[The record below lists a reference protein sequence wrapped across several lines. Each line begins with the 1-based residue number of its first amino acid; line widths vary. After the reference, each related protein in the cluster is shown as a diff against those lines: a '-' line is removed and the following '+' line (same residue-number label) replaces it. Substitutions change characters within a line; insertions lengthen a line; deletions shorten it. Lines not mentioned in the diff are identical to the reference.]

1 MQALQDSGCAAR
13 KELTATPGCSIATFR
28 HDLVRTTL
36 GVLSILALIV
46 AIVWVLRPFI
56 GPAIWAATIVI
67 STWPLMRKLQEML
80 GGRRLMAVGLM
91 TLGMLALLV
100 VPLVLGVVTVA
111 HHADEIASVAGQMA
125 QFRPP
130 APPAW
135 VAGLPIVGAKLHASW
150 AGAAAGDTA
159 GVIARLAPYTGPILA
174 WLVDEIETI
183 GLLLVQAVVVVV
195 LATVMYSSGE
205 RTAAG
210 LGAAV
215 HRLAGEQGEAAL
227 RLAGLSVRS
236 VALGVGITAVAQAA
250 LGGIGL
256 AVAGVPYA
264 TLLTVVMFVLAIA
277 QLGPLPV
284 LLPAAGWLFWS
295 DELGWGVFLLVVS
308 VLSSVLDTVLRP
320 LLIRLGADLH
330 LLLVFGGVVG
340 GMLAFGL
347 VGIFIGPVVLA
358 VGYTLTA
365 AWVRGDVLSADE
377 AAEARIDDPSP

>member
-1 MQALQDSGCAAR
+1 MTTSRL
-13 KELTATPGCSIATFR
+13 
-28 HDLVRTTL
+28 DLVRTTL
-36 GVLSILALIV
+36 GVLSILALIL

-56 GPAIWAATIVI
+56 GPAIWAATIVVA
-67 STWPLMRKLQEML
+67 TWPLMLRLQGLL
-80 GGRRLMAVGLM
+80 GGRRLAAVGLM
-91 TLGMLALLV
+91 TLGLLALLV

-111 HHADEIASVAGQMA
+111 HYADDIAAVAGQMA
-125 QFRPP
+125 EFRPP
-130 APPAW
+130 PPPAW

-150 AGAAAGDTA
+150 TGAAAGDTA
-159 GVIARLAPYTGPILA
+159 GLIARLAPYTGPALA
-174 WLVDEIETI
+174 WLVDEVETI
-183 GLLLVQAVVVVV
+183 GLLLVQAAVVVV

-205 RTAAG
+205 RAAAG

-215 HRLAGEQGEAAL
+215 RRLAGEQGAAAL

-264 TLLTVVMFVLAIA
+264 APLTVLMFVLAIA

-284 LLPAAGWLFWS
+284 LLPAAGWLYWS
-295 DELGWGVFLLVVS
+295 GESGWAVVLVVVS

-330 LLLVFGGVVG
+330 LLLVFAGVVG

-358 VGYTLTA
+358 VGYTLAT
-365 AWVRGDVLSADE
+365 AWVRGDVQRTE
-377 AAEARIDDPSP
+377 PAAEALIDVPLP

>member
-1 MQALQDSGCAAR
+1 MQTAQDGDYAAR
-13 KELTATPGCSIATFR
+13 KEFAAGPGCGMTTSR
-28 HDLVRTTL
+28 HDLVRTIL
-36 GVLSILALIV
+36 GVLAILALIL

-56 GPAIWAATIVI
+56 GPAVWAATIVVA
-67 STWPLMRKLQEML
+67 TWPLMLRLQGLL
-80 GGRRLMAVGLM
+80 GGRRLPAVALM

-111 HHADEIASVAGQMA
+111 HYADDIVAFGGQMA
-125 QFRPP
+125 EFRPP
-130 APPAW
+130 PPPAW

-159 GVIARLAPYTGPILA
+159 GLIARLAPYTGPALS
-174 WLVDEIETI
+174 WLVDEVETI
-183 GLLLVQAVVVVV
+183 GLLLVQAAVVVV

-210 LGAAV
+210 LGAAAR
-215 HRLAGEQGEAAL
+215 RLAGEQGAAAL

-264 TLLTVVMFVLAIA
+264 APLTVLMFVLAIA
-277 QLGPLPV
+277 QIGPLPV
-284 LLPAAGWLFWS
+284 LLPAAGWMYWS
-295 DELGWGVFLLVVS
+295 GEPGWAVLLVVVS

-330 LLLVFGGVVG
+330 LLLVFAGVVG

-358 VGYTLTA
+358 VGYTLAA
-365 AWVRGDVLSADE
+365 AWVRGDVQRTE
-377 AAEARIDDPSP
+377 PAAEALVGAPPP